1 MRTPCGDA
9 LSAAATRRYFV
20 SYAPVLS
27 GSHRLHVHLV
37 ARDGRKEQP
46 VLGSPF
52 ALVVKPGAICA
63 RYRPL

>member
-1 MRTPCGDA
+1 MQRCCEHRRTR
-9 LSAAATRRYFV
+9 SYFV

-27 GSHRLHVHLV
+27 GFHRLHVHLV

-63 RYRPL
+63 RYRPF